1 MWNDL
6 YNKVVERLRDSADAV
21 KVASVHPSDEL
32 LAAKSAHDLAT
43 LQLIKEA
50 VAWGPL
56 AKNVGKVL
64 GGGALAGTAA
74 AGPAYYTGKKRIGE
88 GEEAA
93 KRQQEEAA
101 RNFRNKAL
109 QVALGVGGIGAG
121 LLGLHHVL
129 KSRQQNQGLEETEA
143 PETST
148 EAMDQAQ
155 QLAGLMPYYKTSAAE
170 GDLLEKLATVAYLD
184 CILEGAE
191 KTGADVHA
199 TEKRRLNAEHGA
211 HILHQLLS

>member
-6 YNKVVERLRDSADAV
+6 YNRVVERLRDSADAV
-21 KVASVHPSDEL
+21 KVASVHPSNEL

-56 AKNVGKVL
+56 AKSVGKVL

-74 AGPAYYTGKKRIGE
+74 AVPAYYAGKKLIGE

-129 KSRQQNQGLEETEA
+129 KSRRQSQGLEETEA

-155 QLAGLMPYYKTSAAE
+155 QLAGLMPYYKTSSAE
-170 GDLLEKLATVAYLD
+170 DDLLEKLATVVYLD

-191 KTGADVHA
+191 KTGADAHA
-199 TEKRRLNAEHGA
+199 AEKRRLNAEHGA